1 MPKLQQQSGT
11 ANNATLAVSTA
22 TFVPG
27 SFAATLLAASSTFA
41 TSGQSIPQIQTAS
54 AIERPGTVGQFGNV
68 FSRSYDQEENREF
81 EGAIARFY
89 SKLLTDQEPLG
100 REFEQVLH
108 TNLWDLYARS

>member
-1 MPKLQQQSGT
+1 MLQLQQQSGT

-27 SFAATLLAASSTFA
+27 SLAAALLAASLTFA
-41 TSGQSIPQIQTAS
+41 TSVQLTPQTQTAS
-54 AIERPGTVGQFGNV
+54 AIERPSTVGQFGNV

-108 TNLWDLYARS
+108 ANLWDLYVRS